1 MGYNNLA
8 EKAAQAKKRRS
19 RPPFDFKK
27 LLAAIGKVFAAIG
40 MGIGYG
46 FMYAGLGIWTAVKY
60 TGIFIAENIKVI
72 GIVLGGI
79 VLAACAIGAPFLMFM
94 NNARIDPRLFL
105 WGQIAV
111 IAEFAMVAVGIGV
124 AIFFNEKESQ
134 ENSSRTPTIYLF
146 RREYVSYATEK
157 TLALMFSAVFLV
169 LAIIGCANATFSKDD
184 WQKTES
190 GLYYVMEDGGIHI
203 KGIDSD
209 VSSVTIEEEYDYF
222 QVRDIDISIGK
233 RDALEHLVVKLG
245 DFVTTDFDFRG
256 AESLK
261 SVTFE
266 GGNLTL
272 RRKSFHKC
280 PSLES
285 VSILDCNAFIREKAF
300 KKSYLLLL
308 SVKDSTLTFEERAFT
323 KTGVADL
330 YAEGGTLKGYDVYE
344 ANVPCDPFYECTL
357 NRATLKNTDLSD
369 IHTDIGTLILDG
381 VCHIKLNRTFY
392 NANNERRG
400 EDIIIRSLVL
410 AEGFDSTQSTLS
422 HVDDKYKKSELI
434 SADYLPI
441 SGHIY
446 IPETLTTLP
455 DRLFGD
461 KLTAATP
468 KVTVHYGGSEEA
480 WGAVTAGAEN
490 NALFA
495 EAAVRYN
502 ETHEVWGK

>member
-8 EKAAQAKKRRS
+8 EKAAQANKRRE
-19 RPPFDFKK
+19 RPPFDFKAFF
-27 LLAAIGKVFAAIG
+27 LAVVRAIAT
-40 MGIGYG
+40 G
-46 FMYAGLGIWTAVKY
+46 FMYAGLGIWLGIKY
-60 TGIFIAENIKVI
+60 TGLGIAWLAVLIGKNIGDI
-72 GIVLGGI
+72 GIALGGI
-79 VLAACAIGAPFLMFM
+79 CAIGAPILMFM
-94 NNARIDPRLFL
+94 NNARIDPGLFL

-111 IAEFAMVAVGIGV
+111 IAEFALVAAGIGL
-124 AIFFNEKESQ
+124 AIFFKAKEDE
-134 ENSSRTPTIYLF
+134 ENSSGRIYSLNS
-146 RREYVSYATEK
+146 RYASYTVEI
-157 TLALMFSAVFLV
+157 ALSLMLSVVFLV
-169 LAIIGCANATFSKDD
+169 FAIIGCANDTFSKDD
-184 WQKTES
+184 WQRTES
-190 GLYYVMEDGGIHI
+190 GLYYEMEDGGIHI

-209 VSSVTIEEEYDYF
+209 VTAVTIETEYDFF
-222 QVRDIDISIGK
+222 QVRDIDISVGK
-233 RDALEHLVVKLG
+233 RDALEQLTVKLG

-308 SVKDSTLTFEERAFT
+308 SVKDSTLTLEERAFT

-330 YAEGGTLKGYDVYE
+330 YAEGSTLKGYDVYE

-392 NANNERRG
+392 NANNERTG

-502 ETHEVWGK
+502 ETHEVWEK